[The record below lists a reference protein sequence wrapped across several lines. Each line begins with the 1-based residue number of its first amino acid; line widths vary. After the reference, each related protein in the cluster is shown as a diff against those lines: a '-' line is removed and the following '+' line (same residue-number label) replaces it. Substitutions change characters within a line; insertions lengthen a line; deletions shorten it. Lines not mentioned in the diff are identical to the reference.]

1 MMETELVS
9 KLLRRVSSEQETVF
23 DISEKNGVRR
33 VEVVRRKALPETRR
47 EDLPLAR
54 AQARAHVFH
63 DIDTFSDYCCREC
76 EDGESVGLADVDSE
90 TITVVL
96 DESKD
101 RGRESVSFAAKIHPL
116 FKPWLDLLGKPIP
129 VIDFS
134 IFAQKYRRSIKKPDG
149 REVALMFSQIK
160 LAKAVEINRGVG
172 KRALN
177 GIMVHT
183 EISGSKQD
191 ALLELPEEIH
201 LHCPV
206 YIGAEPQ
213 DIVLDVLVT
222 EGREDQVVVY
232 LTSPEI
238 EAVRIKAFESFVEYL
253 QGNCEHIIIGLGKI
267 ESKKW
272 ETVPQF

>member
-1 MMETELVS
+1 METELVS
-9 KLLRRVSSEQETVF
+9 KLLRRVAGEQETVF
-23 DISEKNGVRR
+23 DIAEKDGVRR
-33 VEVVRRKALPETRR
+33 IEVVRRKALPETRK

-63 DIDTFSDYCCREC
+63 DIQAFAMYCQREC
-76 EDGESVGLADVDSE
+76 SSEGSVGLADVDSE

-96 DESKD
+96 NEIIEC
-101 RGRESVSFAAKIHPL
+101 GRESVSFAAKIHPL

-134 IFAQKYRRSIKKPDG
+134 IFAQKNRRSIKKPDG

-160 LAKAVEINRGVG
+160 LAKAFEIYRGVG

-177 GIMVHT
+177 GVMVHT
-183 EISGSKQD
+183 EIAGSKQD

-206 YIGAEPQ
+206 YLGSTPQ

-222 EGREDQVVVY
+222 EGRNEDVVVY

-238 EAVRIKAFESFVEYL
+238 EAVRVEAFEGFVKHLRDNLEDVV
-253 QGNCEHIIIGLGKI
+253 IGLGKI
-267 ESKKW
+267 EHKKW
-272 ETVPQF
+272 ETVPQS